1 VIKERIEKWF
11 CNRSAASLVPR
22 VIAGLACVALVF
34 LAAGCSREAPPTIA
48 VASRPTAD
56 LSLVGEIVAQMLEK
70 RLGMEVVRSY
80 DLGSTPLA
88 YQSILMQQVD
98 IVPEDINAI
107 TTTVLREEI
116 NPDPVIALERVRQEM
131 DRLARVRVL
140 EPLGIRPMFTMVV
153 TRSTAERRKVKTLT
167 DAFRAG
173 SWVSAHTS
181 EFPDRPD
188 GYKAMMAKYPLRQEV
203 APTLLKPFEA
213 YERLAG
219 GHIEMF
225 AAYITDGQLANP
237 DLDLVRLEDDKGA
250 FREGN
255 TCLLVRR
262 EVISRFEQLK
272 PLLDQLSG
280 RFDNERM
287 RKLNYE
293 VAVKKRT
300 PAEVARQFLVDNKLA
315 E

>member
-1 VIKERIEKWF
+1 M
-11 CNRSAASLVPR
+11 PR
-22 VIAGLACVALVF
+22 LLAGLAFAALAF
-34 LAAGCSREAPPTIA
+34 LAAGCSSESKPAIS
-48 VASRPTAD
+48 VGSRPTAD
-56 LSLVGEIVAQMLEK
+56 LSLVGEIVAQLLEK
-70 RLGMEVVRSY
+70 RMGMEVIRSY
-80 DLGSTPLA
+80 DLGSTSLA

-107 TTTVLREEI
+107 TATVLREEV
-116 NPDPVIALERVRQEM
+116 NPDPVVALDRVRQEM
-131 DRLARVRVL
+131 DRLANIRVL
-140 EPLGIRPMFTMVV
+140 EPLGIRPMFVMVV
-153 TRSTAERRKVKTLT
+153 TRSTAEKRKVKTMT
-167 DAFRAG
+167 DAFKAG

-181 EFPDRPD
+181 EFPDRSD
-188 GYKAMMAKYPLRQEV
+188 GYNAMMGKYPLRQEV
-203 APTLLKPFEA
+203 APTVLKPVEA
-213 YERLAG
+213 YERLTG
-219 GHIEMF
+219 GYIEMF
-225 AAYITDGQLANP
+225 AAFNTDGQLANP
-237 DLDLVRLEDDKGA
+237 NLNLVALEDDQGA

-262 EVISRFEQLK
+262 DAISRFEKLK

-300 PAEVARQFLVDNKLA
+300 PAEVARQFLIESKLA